1 MFETLAWE
9 IGAAVSVGLDSL
21 FGGGS
26 TYNSNE
32 EDPEEKMLAAL
43 QEGEELEKWIPS
55 IMAMGTTRSEAID
68 LARVIHRTLAQNKII
83 DPAIAES
90 IAKDVNMD
98 PAITKKACECYREL
112 TFFRNKGFGDIDSLK
127 RITSIADKLVIHN
140 AGKTRSIEEVAK
152 DNNIDIK
159 EVTAVANLLTEYTN
173 LYPATTKPFSLN
185 VDVDQDDHQP
195 AQQPASRST
204 KKTTG
209 SNKNNNTPVPNN

>member
-127 RITSIADKLVIHN
+127 RITNIADKLVIPGV
-140 AGKTRSIEEVAK
+140 GKTRNIEEVAK
-152 DNNIDIK
+152 DNNLDIK
-159 EVTAVANLLTEYTN
+159 EVTAVASLLTEYSN

-185 VDVDQDDHQP
+185 VDQDDHQT
-195 AQQPASRST
+195 AQQPASRNS

-209 SNKNNNTPVPNN
+209 NNKNNNTPVPNN

>member
-26 TYNSNE
+26 TYNSD
-32 EDPEEKMLAAL
+32 EDPGEKMLAAL

-55 IMAMGTTRSEAID
+55 IMAMGTSRSEAID
-68 LARVIHRTLAQNKII
+68 LARVIHRTLSQNKII

-159 EVTAVANLLTEYTN
+159 EVTAVASLLTEYTN

-185 VDVDQDDHQP
+185 VDQDDHQT
-195 AQQPASRST
+195 AQPSASRNN
-204 KKTTG
+204 KKNTG
-209 SNKNNNTPVPNN
+209 TNKNNSTPVTNN

>member
-21 FGGGS
+21 FGGES
-26 TYNSNE
+26 TYNSN

-127 RITSIADKLVIHN
+127 RITSIADKLVIPG
-140 AGKTRSIEEVAK
+140 AGKTRSVEEVAK

-159 EVTAVANLLTEYTN
+159 EVTAVASLLTEYSN

-185 VDVDQDDHQP
+185 VEQDDHQTS
-195 AQQPASRST
+195 QPSASRNN
-204 KKTTG
+204 KKTTV
-209 SNKNNNTPVPNN
+209 NKNNNTPGTNN